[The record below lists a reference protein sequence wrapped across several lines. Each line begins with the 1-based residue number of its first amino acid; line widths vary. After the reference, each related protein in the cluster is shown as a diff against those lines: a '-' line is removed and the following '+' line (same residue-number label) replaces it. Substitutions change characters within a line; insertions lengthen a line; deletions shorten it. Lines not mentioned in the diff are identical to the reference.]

1 MVEEGLAPVD
11 ALAAAG
17 EEAIAAQARKVALH
31 RRFSTI
37 AKEIWCMQPRFR
49 KRRGQRAL
57 RLINE
62 RRFRAAYDFL
72 LLRVDEEPEL
82 AELAQWW
89 TDVQAVEADDRAS
102 MVQSAP
108 GGGGKRRRRPR
119 RRKPA
124 GTT

>member
-1 MVEEGLAPVD
+1 
-11 ALAAAG
+11 
-17 EEAIAAQARKVALH
+17 
-31 RRFSTI
+31 
-37 AKEIWCMQPRFR
+37 MQPRFR

-102 MVQSAP
+102 LVQAVP
-108 GGGGKRRRRPR
+108 ERAGKRRRRPR

-124 GTT
+124 SSE